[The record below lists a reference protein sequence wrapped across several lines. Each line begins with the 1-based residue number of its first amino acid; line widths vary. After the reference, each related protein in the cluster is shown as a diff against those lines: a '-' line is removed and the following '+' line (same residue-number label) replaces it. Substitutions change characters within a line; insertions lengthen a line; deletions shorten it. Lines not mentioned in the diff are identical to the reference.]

1 MSEANI
7 IPVESSDDD
16 DYDGTLW
23 EHAKQVVSNGLTG
36 SISYF
41 NKMYYLNLY
50 FNLLQFLDQIES
62 IEELTRNM
70 TKLDHEL
77 KTTKQDR

>member
-36 SISYF
+36 NICYLY
-41 NKMYYLNLY
+41 KMYYLNLY
-50 FNLLQFLDQIES
+50 FNLS
-62 IEELTRNM
+62 
-70 TKLDHEL
+70 
-77 KTTKQDR
+77 